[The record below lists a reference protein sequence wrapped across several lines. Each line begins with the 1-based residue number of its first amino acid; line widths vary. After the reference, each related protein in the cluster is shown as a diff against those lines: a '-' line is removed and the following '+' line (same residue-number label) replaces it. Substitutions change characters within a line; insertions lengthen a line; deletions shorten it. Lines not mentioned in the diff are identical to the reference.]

1 MSRRLLLA
9 ALIAV
14 AALIAARPAPA
25 ATGDLTYRGCISAD
39 SDVGPGGSGACA
51 ATENA
56 SPGGGGTG
64 LDLPR
69 SVAISRDGRNV
80 YASGADDAVVVF
92 DRDPGSGQLSYNSC
106 LTGDSGLAACSKTS
120 TATPGGDDSG
130 LGNLGAIA
138 IGPDDEN
145 LYVVSQDD
153 YAVSRLQRN
162 PATGALT
169 FAGCISGR
177 ATTTGI
183 CLQSPT
189 ASGSGGSSGF
199 QDLQALALSRDGS
212 SLYAVSSVDD
222 AVLRLARSSAGAL
235 SWGNCL
241 SADTGV
247 GGCVQIPGASASGAG
262 SGLDSAAGVAV
273 SPDGRHV
280 YVIGAGDDAIARFA
294 RNTQSGFISFAGC
307 LSAET
312 QSAGACAQFPGAAS
326 AGSNT
331 GFDRPTA
338 LSLSP
343 DGENLYVSS
352 RDDDAITTLNRNPA
366 SGALSWAGC
375 LSGEF
380 ESGGC
385 SQVPSAFPAGANSGL
400 DRLLSVTVSDDGQSL
415 YAAAHFDDGVVTFD
429 RNLNGAITYVGCVSG
444 ETQPASCS
452 QVPSALPNGTHSGLD
467 GAVSLVPSADGR
479 ALYVAA
485 DDDDSLAAFA
495 REPDTTAPNLQLSG
509 KTTQRSF
516 RRVVTKASVD
526 EDAEVRVKQKG
537 KKVKVKGRSAS
548 ASVKRKLKFEPIT
561 KDVTADS
568 SRKFKLK
575 PKGRRNKRKLK
586 RLLRRGERVTVKLK
600 GIATDDAGNK
610 GRDGFRV
617 SLKR

>member
-1 MSRRLLLA
+1 MRLLLA
-9 ALIAV
+9 ALTFV
-14 AALIAARPAPA
+14 AALIAAGPA
-25 ATGDLTYRGCISAD
+25 AAAPGDLTYVGCISAD

-51 ATENA
+51 ATDTV

-69 SVAISRDGRNV
+69 SVAISRDGRHV
-80 YASGADDAVVVF
+80 YASGADDAVVLF

-138 IGPDDEN
+138 IGSDDEN
-145 LYVVSQDD
+145 LYVISQDD
-153 YAVSRLQRN
+153 YAVSRLRRN

-177 ATTTGI
+177 ATTAGV

-199 QDLQALALSRDGS
+199 QDLESLAVSRDGS

-222 AVLRLARSSAGAL
+222 AVLRLARSPGGAL
-235 SWGNCL
+235 SWGSCL
-241 SADTGV
+241 SGDTGV

-262 SGLDSAAGVAV
+262 SGLDGAGGVAV

-307 LSAET
+307 VSAET
-312 QSAGACAQFPGAAS
+312 QSSVLCEQFPVASS

-429 RNLNGAITYVGCVSG
+429 RNRTNGAITYVGCVSG
-444 ETQPASCS
+444 ETQSASCS
-452 QVPSALPNGTHSGLD
+452 QVPSALLNGTHSGLD

-479 ALYVAA
+479 AVYAAA
-485 DDDDSLAAFA
+485 DDDDSLAAFT
-495 REPDTTAPNLQLSG
+495 REPDTTAPKLRLSG
-509 KTTQRSF
+509 KKKQRSF
-516 RRVVTKASVD
+516 KRVVAKASVD
-526 EDAEVRVKQKG
+526 EDARVRVKQKG
-537 KKVKVKGRSAS
+537 KKVNVKGRSAS
-548 ASVKRKLKFEPIT
+548 VAAKRKLKFGPIT
-561 KDVTADS
+561 KNVTANGS
-568 SRKFKLK
+568 KGFKLK
-575 PKGRRNKRKLK
+575 PKGRRSKRKLK
-586 RLLRRGERVTVKLK
+586 GLLRRGKKVTVKLE
-600 GIATDDAGNK
+600 GTATDDAGNE

-617 SLKR
+617 SLKL